1 MAKFRKL
8 PIEVEAIQWDGINE
22 TKQLIEETFK
32 TSLEMKE
39 NWLNKTNDLLIKTL
53 EGTMTAIVGDWII
66 QGVNKEIYPCKNDIF
81 EKSYEKCI
89 EL

>member
-8 PIEVEAIQWDGINE
+8 PIEVEAIQWDGTNE

-32 TSLEMKE
+32 TSLEMKK

>member
-8 PIEVEAIQWDGINE
+8 PIEVEAIQWDGTNE